1 MATLLA
7 LKSRIKTAKNVSK
20 TTKAMQMISASK
32 LKKAQEATLS
42 SRPYAQKLTVL
53 SQNLL
58 SKLEDENLH
67 EYMRKDVGGESNKT
81 LLIVFAPEKGLCGAL
96 ATNMAN
102 ELSKLSASN
111 KDLMYIVTIGKK
123 IENSIKFLQNTVV
136 ASFPLGTTLPQ
147 FNMVFPVLQIID
159 DYFLNGKVSKVQ
171 ILFPKF
177 TSLFTQSP
185 SIETLLPIEVSKDKQ
200 EETGSYTVFEP
211 QPQDILPSLLRHYLE
226 ILTHQYLMETY
237 LSEQASR
244 MLSMKNATDNAAEII
259 ESLQLEYN
267 KSRQE
272 KITSELLNTEGASL
286 YAY

>member
-42 SRPYAQKLTVL
+42 SRPYAQKLSAI
-53 SQNLL
+53 SQNLI
-58 SKLEDENLH
+58 SKLEEENVN
-67 EYMRKDVGGESNKT
+67 EYMRKNTDKLGKT

-96 ATNMAN
+96 ATNMSN
-102 ELSKLSASN
+102 ELLKLSAAN
-111 KDLMYIVTIGKK
+111 KDLLYIVTLGKK

-147 FNMVFPVLQIID
+147 FSMVFPVLQIID
-159 DYFLNGKVSKVQ
+159 DYFLSGKVNKVQ

-185 SIETLLPIEVSKDKQ
+185 SLETLLPIELSKEKQ
-200 EETGSYTVFEP
+200 EEAASYTIFEP
-211 QPQDILPSLLRHYLE
+211 HPQDILPSLLRHYLE

-272 KITSELLNTEGASL
+272 KITGELLNTGGSSL
-286 YAY
+286 FAYE

>member
-1 MATLLA
+1 
-7 LKSRIKTAKNVSK
+7 
-20 TTKAMQMISASK
+20 
-32 LKKAQEATLS
+32 
-42 SRPYAQKLTVL
+42 
-53 SQNLL
+53 
-58 SKLEDENLH
+58 
-67 EYMRKDVGGESNKT
+67 MRKDVGGESNKT